1 MVDGGAYAE
10 DALSLHW
17 QYPIV
22 DLDWDEDGVTDY
34 AYYDTDNCLL
44 EENTWVSIQAQVIPE
59 YESAT
64 ANANDTVTFTLYIDT
79 SAPLSPENFIF
90 TDRNIMA
97 AEFGGE
103 EHDGMYHVVTKM
115 DEYWFMDYEMS
126 ISLDYDEESGKWMG
140 MIFTGT
146 YASNTPAK
154 GEMGI
159 GDSGFY
165 PFNAN
170 SKFMYL
176 GYDYAGNVSAYE
188 LQGGEYLLDWI
199 DLKPDTVFLRP
210 GDTMT
215 VENVV
220 EHSFGVEA
228 SWLLSDDTVAE
239 IVESDGSSCVIRGL
253 KPGEAQ
259 VSAGFNDYRKAVTVT
274 VIDPD
279 VAGRYTDIGNHWA
292 KDSIEAALTL
302 GFFQGTSSTTFSPE
316 KTLTRAE
323 MVTVL
328 YRMAGTPEATAT
340 NPFRDVAPDRWYTDA
355 VTWAAANG
363 IVLGKTA
370 DRFDPNAPVTREQIA
385 SILYRYATYLG
396 MDVSARSELS
406 GYSDAGKISNYAKE
420 AMSWAVAT
428 GLIHG
433 MTHAVLSPGGSATR
447 AQAAT
452 LAIRFRGL

>member
-1 MVDGGAYAE
+1 
-10 DALSLHW
+10 
-17 QYPIV
+17 
-22 DLDWDEDGVTDY
+22 
-34 AYYDTDNCLL
+34 
-44 EENTWVSIQAQVIPE
+44 
-59 YESAT
+59 
-64 ANANDTVTFTLYIDT
+64 
-79 SAPLSPENFIF
+79 
-90 TDRNIMA
+90 
-97 AEFGGE
+97 
-103 EHDGMYHVVTKM
+103 
-115 DEYWFMDYEMS
+115 MDYEMS

-140 MIFTGT
+140 MIFTST

-154 GEMGI
+154 GELGI

-165 PFNAN
+165 PFNEN

-188 LQGGEYLLDWI
+188 IQGGEYLLDWV

-215 VENVV
+215 VENVA
-220 EHSFGVEA
+220 EHPFGVEA

-239 IVESDGSSCVIRGL
+239 IVESDSSSCVIRGL
-253 KPGEAQ
+253 KPGEVQ
-259 VSAGFNDYRKAVTVT
+259 VCAGFNDYRKAVTVT

-279 VAGRYTDIGNHWA
+279 VVGRYTDIGNHWA
-292 KDSIEAALTL
+292 RDSMEAALTL
-302 GFFQGTSSTTFSPE
+302 GFFRGTSATTFSPE

-328 YRMAGTPEATAT
+328 HRMAGTPEVETE

-355 VTWAAANG
+355 ITWAAANG
-363 IVLGKTA
+363 IVQGKTA

-406 GYSDAGKISNYAKE
+406 GYGDAGKISNYAKE

-428 GLIHG
+428 GLIRG
-433 MTHAVLSPGGSATR
+433 ITGTVLSPGGSATR